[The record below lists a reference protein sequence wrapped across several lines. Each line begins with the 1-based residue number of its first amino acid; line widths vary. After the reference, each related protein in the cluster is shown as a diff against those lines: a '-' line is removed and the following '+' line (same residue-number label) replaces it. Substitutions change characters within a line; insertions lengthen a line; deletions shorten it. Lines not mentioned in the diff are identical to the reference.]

1 MHPTHPST
9 WSGLYSSDSDYNDP
23 PHGSLII
30 PTVINI
36 HGATLV
42 SSQGIYPQATGNC
55 KFHHIPCTILVSFKN
70 ITWSCL
76 LLSSSWSTM
85 CVINLGMRICI
96 VAIFINSVNAII
108 PISFPPRLRTM
119 TYVLFPLTGLIIQ
132 MIPSD
137 LRTVV
142 LCVLLRRLRYGT
154 IIRNHNSVNLI
165 APSRNGERTVLVL
178 TFTVHVGRE
187 GIDVWAPLENFWS

>member
-1 MHPTHPST
+1 
-9 WSGLYSSDSDYNDP
+9 
-23 PHGSLII
+23 
-30 PTVINI
+30 
-36 HGATLV
+36 
-42 SSQGIYPQATGNC
+42 
-55 KFHHIPCTILVSFKN
+55 
-70 ITWSCL
+70 
-76 LLSSSWSTM
+76 
-85 CVINLGMRICI
+85 
-96 VAIFINSVNAII
+96 
-108 PISFPPRLRTM
+108 M